1 MLLLA
6 QYAREV
12 IILETRDGPI
22 ELRLHVLDDLQARIG
37 ISAPT
42 SVRVIRRVDR
52 VTPMTSSDADPL
64 ESEAAPWWQHPD
76 ETQCG

>member
-6 QYAREV
+6 QHTREV

-22 ELRLHVLDDLQARIG
+22 ELRLHVLDDLEARIG

-42 SVRVIRRVDR
+42 SVRVIRQGDR
-52 VTPMTSSDADPL
+52 ATPTTSTDADPL

-76 ETQCG
+76 EIQRG